1 MLLKEAFE
9 SDQKLGKTINP
20 SKCVDKLI
28 DIRDELKDKCNCDK
42 SDMDIV
48 DQMLKVLKKDCEF
61 TKKLM
66 KKIKHEKAPFIS
78 QNCRRNLQRP
88 IKS

>member
-48 DQMLKVLKKDCEF
+48 DQMLKVLGKDCGH
-61 TKKLM
+61 TKKQIEKDKRE
-66 KKIKHEKAPFIS
+66 KKAVD
-78 QNCRRNLQRP
+78 LTD
-88 IKS
+88 